1 MNFSLNPH
9 IQELLEI
16 SRHVQLLRGVC
27 NLLEWDQETMMPSK
41 AAAARAEQVAAVD
54 SLAHSVLISAQVA
67 KVLYNCKVEVSK
79 KPDEFADCDKALV
92 RQFKRYHTKAS
103 KLPAEFERDLSL
115 HSSRSVESWREARN
129 KSDFSIFEKDLAK
142 MVELKKKE
150 AELLGYEGSPY
161 NALLDQFEEGLTVE
175 FLDSVFGP
183 LKEFSSKLLAEIMAT
198 KKVIDTSIFA
208 RNYNV
213 DTQYAFSHDL
223 AMGLGFDFKAG
234 RLDRSTHPFTSEFGT
249 STDVRITT
257 RFFENQ
263 LSASIMATVHET
275 GHALYEQGV
284 DAALDS
290 TCLGSGVSLGIH
302 ESQSRLWENM
312 VGRSPE
318 FWQHWYPRLVQLF
331 PQLAQEEQT
340 VFVAALNKVHPGFIR
355 VDADEVTYNLHIL
368 LRYDIERDLIEGKI
382 QVKDLPDI
390 WNTKMNEYLG
400 ITPDTIA
407 NGVLQDI
414 HWSGGAFGYFPT
426 YSLGNL
432 YAAQFWNA
440 LKKDIPNIADYIAKG
455 ESLVILNWLRDKIH
469 KFGAVYP
476 ARELCT
482 KVTGEELNSWYLM
495 DYLNQKYR
503 TIYGI

>member
-1 MNFSLNPH
+1 MKFSSNSQ

-16 SRHVQLLRGVC
+16 SRHVQVLRGVC

-54 SLAHSVLISAQVA
+54 SLAHSVLTSSQVA
-67 KVLYNCKVEVSK
+67 RVLYDCKVELTKNPS
-79 KPDEFADCDKALV
+79 EFSDCDKALV
-92 RQFKRYHTKAS
+92 KQFKRYHTKAS
-103 KLPAEFERDLSL
+103 KLPADFERELSM
-115 HSSRSVESWREARN
+115 HSSRSVESWRAARN
-129 KSDFSIFEKDLAK
+129 KSDFSIFENDLAK
-142 MVELKKKE
+142 MVELKRRE
-150 AELLGYEGSPY
+150 ADLLGYEGSPY
-161 NALLDQFEEGLTVE
+161 NALLDQFEEGLTVQ

-183 LKEFSSKLLAEIMAT
+183 VKEFSTKLLSEIMAT
-198 KKVIDTSIFA
+198 KKDADTAIFA
-208 RNYNV
+208 RNYNL
-213 DTQYAFSHDL
+213 DTQYTFSHAL
-223 AMGLGFDFKAG
+223 AAGLGFDFKAG

-249 STDVRITT
+249 SSDVRITT

-263 LSASIMATVHET
+263 LSASILATVHEV

-284 DAALDS
+284 DVVLDS
-290 TCLGSGVSLGIH
+290 TCLGGGVSLGIH

-312 VGRSPE
+312 VGKSAE

-331 PQLAQEEQT
+331 PQLALTEQEA
-340 VFVAALNKVHPGFIR
+340 FVTALNKVQPSFIR

-368 LRYDIERDLIEGKI
+368 LRYEIERDLIEGKI
-382 QVKDLPDI
+382 QVKDLPDV
-390 WNTKMNEYLG
+390 WNAKMNEYLG
-400 ITPDTIA
+400 VVPDDA
-407 NGVLQDI
+407 AKGVLQDI

-432 YAAQFWNA
+432 YAAQFWNS
-440 LKKDIPNIADYIAKG
+440 LKKDIPNVTEYIAKG

-469 KFGAVYP
+469 KFGGVYP